1 MGEKPRDES
10 IREVLP
16 AEEIALARRA
26 FSASR
31 YFAVFAVL
39 GSFLASVTL
48 YVYGAL
54 VVIKLIPETIRDYRI
69 SVEGA
74 KHLQVVFIEMTD
86 IFLLGT
92 VLFIVSFGLYQLFVQ
107 PDLPVPPWLR
117 IDELDQLTARLIEVV
132 GVLLSVTFLAFAV
145 ERIANTNLL
154 EFGAAVALVTAA
166 LSLLLYVT
174 HKTADRPE
182 HRHRE

>member
-1 MGEKPRDES
+1 MGERPREES
-10 IREVLP
+10 IRQVLP
-16 AEEIALARRA
+16 AEEIRLARRA

-39 GSFLASVTL
+39 GSFLASITL

-54 VVIKLIPETIRDYRI
+54 VVAKSIWETLEEYHI

-74 KHLQVVFIEMTD
+74 KHFQVVFIEMTD
-86 IFLLGT
+86 VFLLGT

-107 PDLPVPPWLR
+107 PDLPVPGWLR
-117 IDELDQLTARLIEVV
+117 IDELDQMTARLVEVV

-145 ERIANTNLL
+145 EGFANTTLI
-154 EFGAAVALVTAA
+154 EFGAAVSLVTLA
-166 LSLLLYVT
+166 LSVLLYVT

-182 HRHRE
+182 HRQRE